1 MQTNFCEGV
10 GGIDATAFENL
21 ILSEMKRKVEQFD
34 VLNAPPQMQ
43 NNPRILELG
52 AQIEQIEAEIEKL
65 LDRVSEADSVL
76 MGYINKKVSEL
87 HNQSSEL
94 KREMNELEQAIIQP
108 KLNVK
113 QIRNCMQHWEKLEFD
128 DKRAV
133 VDQLIAVIKATEN
146 TCEIT
151 WKV

>member
-21 ILSEMKRKVEQFD
+21 ILSEMKKKVEQFD
-34 VLNAPPQMQ
+34 VLNAPPQRQ
-43 NNPRILELG
+43 NNPQIVELG
-52 AQIEQIEAEIEKL
+52 TQIEQIETEIEKL

>member
-21 ILSEMKRKVEQFD
+21 ILSEMKKKVEQFD

-43 NNPRILELG
+43 NNPRIQELG

-76 MGYINKKVSEL
+76 MGYINRKVSEL

-94 KREMNELEQAIIQP
+94 KREMNELEQANIQP

>member
-21 ILSEMKRKVEQFD
+21 ILSEMKKKVEQFD

-94 KREMNELEQAIIQP
+94 KREMNELEQANIQP

>member
-1 MQTNFCEGV
+1 MRRGQRQCV
-10 GGIDATAFENL
+10 
-21 ILSEMKRKVEQFD
+21 LSEMKKKVEQFD

-76 MGYINKKVSEL
+76 MGYINRKVSEL

-94 KREMNELEQAIIQP
+94 KREMNELEQANIQP

>member
-10 GGIDATAFENL
+10 GGIDAAAFENL
-21 ILSEMKRKVEQFD
+21 ILSEMKKKVEQFD

-43 NNPRILELG
+43 NNPRIVELG
-52 AQIEQIEAEIEKL
+52 TQIEQIEAEIEKL

>member
-21 ILSEMKRKVEQFD
+21 ILSEMKKKVEQFD

-43 NNPRILELG
+43 NNPRIVELG
-52 AQIEQIEAEIEKL
+52 TQIEQIETEIEKL

>member
-1 MQTNFCEGV
+1 
-10 GGIDATAFENL
+10 
-21 ILSEMKRKVEQFD
+21 
-34 VLNAPPQMQ
+34 MQ
-43 NNPRILELG
+43 NNPRIVELG
-52 AQIEQIEAEIEKL
+52 TQIEQIETEIEKL

>member
-1 MQTNFCEGV
+1 
-10 GGIDATAFENL
+10 
-21 ILSEMKRKVEQFD
+21 MKRKVEQFD

-94 KREMNELEQAIIQP
+94 KREMNELEQASIQP

>member
-21 ILSEMKRKVEQFD
+21 ILSEMKKKVEQFD

-65 LDRVSEADSVL
+65 LNRVSEADSVL

-94 KREMNELEQAIIQP
+94 KREMNELEQANIQP

-113 QIRNCMQHWEKLEFD
+113 QIQNCMQHWEKLEFD

>member
-94 KREMNELEQAIIQP
+94 KREMNELEQASIQP